1 VVKAQAVWAEVTVDC
16 RDTQLVSAFW
26 GALLDLPVKATKP
39 EGWFFLGP
47 TVEGGPVLN
56 FQPVPEEKVGKSRIH
71 LDVWVA
77 DLAVAVRFVQELGG
91 RSTGE
96 THSYS
101 SGEVVVMADPEGNE
115 FCLVGGSTP

>member
-1 VVKAQAVWAEVTVDC
+1 M
-16 RDTQLVSAFW
+16 
-26 GALLDLPVKATKP
+26 LDLPVKATKP

-56 FQPVPEEKVGKSRIH
+56 FQPVPEEKVGKARIH

-77 DLAVAVRFVQELGG
+77 DLAAATRFVEELGG

-96 THSYS
+96 THSYP
-101 SGEVVVMADPEGNE
+101 SGQVVVMADPEGNE
-115 FCLVGGSTP
+115 FCLVGSNSP